1 MELRKKGTSGQR
13 ELVMTYLV
21 GIVIS
26 ARSFGLAQ
34 DSVFFSFFFFY
45 IHSVCIFACCCYVLS
60 YLLVKN
66 DIDHT
71 KALHARNSSAYAKTF
86 GTFILCAAKYW
97 LSVFLKD
104 TQNPKGPREC
114 EFMLFRSTLHYQSE
128 MGCLLGTVVLLLPF
142 SSHVSVS
149 CEAGGEYLLDG
160 TFQKYHID
168 SAALFACVPFRV
180 RVYRILREPLTLGSP
195 VPRSVFLM
203 WNLIVTTHIMCEA

>member
-1 MELRKKGTSGQR
+1 MNLWWRTSSGLWYPR
-13 ELVMTYLV
+13 EVLGWHKTPFYFFIVFVYLHV
-21 GIVIS
+21 AAMFCHI
-26 ARSFGLAQ
+26 
-34 DSVFFSFFFFY
+34 
-45 IHSVCIFACCCYVLS
+45 
-60 YLLVKN
+60 LLVKN

-71 KALHARNSSAYAKTF
+71 KARHARNSSAYAKNF

-104 TQNPKGPREC
+104 TRNPKGPREC

-142 SSHVSVS
+142 SSHVSVT

-168 SAALFACVPFRV
+168 SAALFACVPYRV